1 MSDFLPAA
9 SAHPNSV
16 PTPPSIFLPSEDKVK
31 FDEFDKLKSKK
42 VDKAKLKE
50 LEPRLPVFLVEP
62 KDGFVIKARPAQLNC
77 SVIHSEK
84 VIRIPKTNLL
94 QKLFLYRKLSKI

>member
-9 SAHPNSV
+9 SAHPNSL
-16 PTPPSIFLPSEDKVK
+16 PTPPSIFIHPEDKLK
-31 FDEFDKLKSKK
+31 SNEFDKLKSKK
-42 VDKAKLKE
+42 VELKE

-84 VIRIPKTNLL
+84 VIRIPKPTLL
-94 QKLFLYRKLSKI
+94 KNTCLYRKLSKI

>member
-9 SAHPNSV
+9 SAHPNSL
-16 PTPPSIFLPSEDKVK
+16 PTPPSIFIHPEDKLK
-31 FDEFDKLKSKK
+31 SNEFDKLKSKK

-84 VIRIPKTNLL
+84 VIRIPKPTL
-94 QKLFLYRKLSKI
+94 QQTFLYRKLSKI

>member
-16 PTPPSIFLPSEDKVK
+16 PTPPTLLLRSEDKLK
-31 FDEFDKLKSKK
+31 SNEFDKLKSKK
-42 VDKAKLKE
+42 VDKLKE
-50 LEPRLPVFLVEP
+50 FEPRLPVFLVEP

-84 VIRIPKTNLL
+84 VIRIPKPTLP
-94 QKLFLYRKLSKI
+94 QKLVCTGS